1 MTTSTWWSAGYPA
14 QYYARSNTDVI
25 INGFPAVAWV
35 DVSLYSAAPSWLPV
49 ASDMIAMT
57 AAEWEARPV
66 GVQCYID
73 SGKWVTYSPAVTLV
87 QKAQSALATA
97 RAYVNQNYLMLSA
110 TIPDAWVTYQKA
122 LIAIANGTDTTST
135 TLPTAPSQ

>member
-1 MTTSTWWSAGYPA
+1 MTTTTWWSADYPA
-14 QYYARSNTDVI
+14 QYYARSNTDVT

-57 AAEWEARPV
+57 TAEWEARPV
-66 GVQCYID
+66 GTPCYID
-73 SGKWVTYSPAVTLV
+73 SGKWVTYTAVVTLV

-97 RAYVNQNYLMLSA
+97 RTYVSNNYTMLNEA
-110 TIPDAWVTYQKA
+110 TPTAWVTYLKA
-122 LIAIANGTDTTST
+122 LMAIVNGTDTTST
-135 TLPTAPSQ
+135 ALPTKPTT